1 MEGNKVDKFEQ
12 EVRLEAVKAA
22 VGVSTK
28 SASIGNLMVH
38 AQWLS
43 DFISTGSQPEVTE
56 LRPSKA

>member
-1 MEGNKVDKFEQ
+1 MDKFEQ

-22 VGVSTK
+22 SRVASEY
-28 SASIGNLMVH
+28 ASISNLMVH
-38 AQWLS
+38 ARWLS